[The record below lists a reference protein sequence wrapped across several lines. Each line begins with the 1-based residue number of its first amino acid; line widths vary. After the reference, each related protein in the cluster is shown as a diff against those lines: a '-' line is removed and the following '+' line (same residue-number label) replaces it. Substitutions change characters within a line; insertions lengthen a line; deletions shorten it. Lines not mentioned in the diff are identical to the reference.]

1 MLSRFIHVVASGG
14 ISFSLWLHNIPL
26 CVCVCVC
33 ARACHLFFIHP
44 SLDGYLAYF
53 YVLWI
58 MLPWTWGCRYLFEIL
73 FLFPLDHMVVP
84 LEIFW
89 GTFKLHPHSGCTS
102 LHSHQPCGRVPFSP
116 HPLQHLWSL
125 VFLIIAILTG
135 VRWQISFDSVWYSNY
150 LFPALIPV
158 ASCLY
163 MHQQVYIHIRV
174 CTLKQWHVS
183 SLGVCSF
190 CLTDIFPV
198 YPSEVWLG
206 DMSVFPAWCHL
217 RWNVWSPAQNVTL
230 LWRSPDALRQ
240 SSQLSMFPECFV
252 YGPIKDH
259 ASLYHGSSCT
269 SCFIS

>member
-1 MLSRFIHVVASGG
+1 MLLQVEGFP
-14 ISFSLWLHNIPL
+14 FSSWLRNIPL

-33 ARACHLFFIHP
+33 VCVHACHLFFIHP

-53 YVLWI
+53 YVLSV

-183 SLGVCSF
+183 SWEGVLLLLDWYISGVPILGVALWHECISSLVPF
-190 CLTDIFPV
+190 EMKCLKPSSKCHLF
-198 YPSEVWLG
+198 SEV
-206 DMSVFPAWCHL
+206 
-217 RWNVWSPAQNVTL
+217 
-230 LWRSPDALRQ
+230 
-240 SSQLSMFPECFV
+240 SQMPSDKV
-252 YGPIKDH
+252 H
-259 ASLYHGSSCT
+259 SSLYVSWVLRLWPH
-269 SCFIS
+269 